1 MDAKRPLTSRE
12 HGQPNDPRGK
22 PHFGRQGADPDRP
35 TLEAFKSA
43 CRAELNFLISEYGF
57 VERDLEPT
65 PSANPYRV
73 RFARDDLEV
82 LVEGLNYGL
91 MASVTI
97 RDRRGRTL
105 HPLLLDPAFVLGDRK
120 YAGRSKGQLDDI
132 RREAR
137 YLREH
142 GGQLLAGDLSV
153 LDDAIAR
160 RDAMHAAQWAAYDS
174 RRRYG
179 IAVQEAVAAFRL
191 EQWGRVVAL
200 LEPHEAALSHR
211 MARKLAVARQSL
223 KQLE

>member
-12 HGQPNDPRGK
+12 DGQPDEPRGESR
-22 PHFGRQGADPDRP
+22 FAGQNAGSDRP

-57 VERDLEPT
+57 VERDPEPT
-65 PSANPYRV
+65 PSANPYRM
-73 RFARDDLEV
+73 RFTRDDLEI
-82 LVEGLNYGL
+82 LVEGLNYGR
-91 MASVTI
+91 MASITI
-97 RDRRGRTL
+97 RDRRGRML
-105 HPLLLDPAFVLGDRK
+105 HPLLLDPAFVPGDRK

-160 RDAMHAAQWAAYDS
+160 RDAVQAEQWAAYDS

-179 IAVQEAVAAFRL
+179 IAVQQAVEAFRL
-191 EQWGRVVAL
+191 ERWGQVVAL

-211 MARKLAVARQSL
+211 MTKKLAAARQRFQ
-223 KQLE
+223 QLD